1 MEKADNE
8 MYALVDEEF
17 LAKFSNQHLNYM
29 KKLYYSFYAGYCKR
43 IKRKP
48 LTSEDFFKNMHL
60 RRFQLYQLCCPYCGT
75 VSLCIHDKKESKTA
89 GYNFCHSC
97 GRTSTLK
104 NIQKHLAR
112 FVRIK
117 RMNRIS
123 IQAVAEHRPET
134 EKWLLAYDCYQIE
147 IIELASIIEVL
158 FRDYFEALLF
168 ISCESKKD
176 SFLEKIVR
184 KYTGNDF
191 MNIEKTNDIYKKAF
205 GIEIRKN
212 LNAETWDDLLDIVN
226 LRNMIV
232 HNNGQVDKRFEST
245 STFRRWKDRV
255 DIPLIKIE
263 DEDIAKLLSSVIDA
277 VTIIS
282 NVFGN
287 EEIKIGYVD
296 GWLSTSRNMVR
307 VFVALALAVIIMLA
321 PIFSGEY
328 EGVDNIILTSKYGKT
343 KCATA
348 KVIAGII
355 TAVFTTTLVA
365 AFNLLFAFVFYG
377 TEGLDCSILFAPSD
391 YVEAFIPFNITCW
404 TLLKYQILLAFTCTL
419 SVTGITLF
427 LSAISK
433 NQIVALVAAMAIFLF
448 PVLLPITEANPLF
461 RLVGL
466 LPIYHGLAI
475 SLLSVEQM
483 SNGMLYAIW
492 AIPAA
497 LLFLGVGAG
506 ISRRVYVAV
515 CIELDGGCATML
527 FSEKRSDLHPA
538 AM

>member
-1 MEKADNE
+1 
-8 MYALVDEEF
+8 
-17 LAKFSNQHLNYM
+17 M
-29 KKLYYSFYAGYCKR
+29 KKLILFELRKVFSKRLSLIALGGILLFSVLISFSTYQNKYAFDGVNAEG
-43 IKRKP
+43 
-48 LTSEDFFKNMHL
+48 S
-60 RRFQLYQLCCPYCGT
+60 G
-75 VSLCIHDKKESKTA
+75 KTA
-89 GYNFCHSC
+89 VEIDKGIAAKYEGILTDEKVQQMMSDFAP
-97 GRTSTLK
+97 TSDLHGLSAIYVYQ
-104 NIQKHLAR
+104 NAMQSAAFSR
-112 FVRIK
+112 FSDK
-117 RMNRIS
+117 
-123 IQAVAEHRPET
+123 E
-134 EKWLLAYDCYQIE
+134 
-147 IIELASIIEVL
+147 
-158 FRDYFEALLF
+158 
-168 ISCESKKD
+168 
-176 SFLEKIVR
+176 
-184 KYTGNDF
+184 GN
-191 MNIEKTNDIYKKAF
+191 
-205 GIEIRKN
+205 
-212 LNAETWDDLLDIVN
+212 W
-226 LRNMIV
+226 
-232 HNNGQVDKRFEST
+232 NG
-245 STFRRWKDRV
+245 
-255 DIPLIKIE
+255 
-263 DEDIAKLLSSVIDA
+263 LSVSD
-277 VTIIS
+277 
-282 NVFGN
+282 VFGN

-355 TAVFTTTLVA
+355 TAILTTTLVA
-365 AFNLLFAFVFYG
+365 AINLLLAFVFYG

-391 YVEAFIPFNITCW
+391 YVEAFIPFNITCG

-448 PVLLPITEANPLF
+448 PVLLPITEVNPLF

-466 LPIYHGLAI
+466 LPIYHVLAI

-506 ISRRVYVAV
+506 ISRRVFAKHQV
-515 CIELDGGCATML
+515 
-527 FSEKRSDLHPA
+527 S
-538 AM
+538 

>member
-1 MEKADNE
+1 
-8 MYALVDEEF
+8 
-17 LAKFSNQHLNYM
+17 M
-29 KKLYYSFYAGYCKR
+29 KKLIFFELRKVFSKRLALIALIGIILFSALLSFSTFQNKYAFDPNIG
-43 IKRKP
+43 
-48 LTSEDFFKNMHL
+48 E
-60 RRFQLYQLCCPYCGT
+60 GT
-75 VSLCIHDKKESKTA
+75 GKTA
-89 GYNFCHSC
+89 VEIDKEIAAKYKGILTDEKVQQLMSDFAP
-97 GRTSTLK
+97 TSDLHGLSAIYVYQ
-104 NIQKHLAR
+104 NAMQSAAFSR
-112 FVRIK
+112 F
-117 RMNRIS
+117 S
-123 IQAVAEHRPET
+123 DEEG
-134 EKWLLAYDCYQIE
+134 KW
-147 IIELASIIEVL
+147 
-158 FRDYFEALLF
+158 
-168 ISCESKKD
+168 
-176 SFLEKIVR
+176 
-184 KYTGNDF
+184 
-191 MNIEKTNDIYKKAF
+191 
-205 GIEIRKN
+205 
-212 LNAETWDDLLDIVN
+212 
-226 LRNMIV
+226 
-232 HNNGQVDKRFEST
+232 NG
-245 STFRRWKDRV
+245 
-255 DIPLIKIE
+255 
-263 DEDIAKLLSSVIDA
+263 LSVSD
-277 VTIIS
+277 
-282 NVFGN
+282 VFGN

-348 KVIAGII
+348 KVVAGII

-433 NQIVALVAAMAIFLF
+433 NQIVALVAVMAIFLF

-466 LPIYHGLAI
+466 LPIYHALAI

-506 ISRRVYVAV
+506 ISRRVFAKHQV
-515 CIELDGGCATML
+515 
-527 FSEKRSDLHPA
+527 S
-538 AM
+538 